1 MKTATLLDF
10 YKFNA
15 KLGIAK
21 FLSGIDYQRCREFP
35 FTFNNLN
42 LNDGGNLKLL
52 DLGTGRRSI
61 FTPFVAYHTD
71 ATVYSTDIGD
81 YVFEQMAL
89 AKRIPAL
96 VEKIKQNKFIVEKQD
111 ATKLTYVDETFHR
124 VCAISSLEHIPDDG
138 DMKSIREAARV
149 LKKSGT
155 LVLTFPYEYA
165 GFKEQYLMRKVYVTE
180 YNKTKKEPVFFA
192 RYYDD
197 KQLEERIIK
206 TLTHCGLELKKIEY
220 LGERY
225 VPFYF
230 GIWCRFLPFRNALK
244 YIIGF
249 TLPMFAALFYSLLR
263 YEERSK
269 AQAVVL
275 TFEKK

>member
-1 MKTATLLDF
+1 MTNATLFDF

-15 KLGIAK
+15 KLGAAK

-42 LNDGGNLKLL
+42 LNGENLKLL
-52 DLGTGRRSI
+52 DLGTGKRSI

-71 ATVYSTDIGD
+71 CTVYSTDIGD
-81 YVFEQMAL
+81 YVFDQLKL
-89 AKRIPAL
+89 AERFPEL
-96 VEKIKQNKFIVEKQD
+96 REKIKQNKFIVEKQD
-111 ATKLTYVDETFHR
+111 ATKLTYPDETFER

-149 LKKSGT
+149 LKKGGT
-155 LVLTFPYEYA
+155 LVLTFPYEHA
-165 GFKEQYLMRKVYVTE
+165 GFKEQFLMRKVYVTE

-197 KQLEERIIK
+197 AQLEKRIIQ
-206 TLTHCGLELKKIEY
+206 TLTPCGLELKKLEY
-220 LGERY
+220 LGERH

-244 YIIGF
+244 YVVGF
-249 TLPMFAALFYSLLR
+249 TLPVFAAIFYSQLS
-263 YEERSK
+263 YEERNK

>member
-1 MKTATLLDF
+1 MFDF

-15 KLGIAK
+15 KLGAAK
-21 FLSGIDYQRCREFP
+21 FLGGIDYQRCLEFP
-35 FTFNNLN
+35 FTYNNLN
-42 LNDGGNLKLL
+42 LGTGENLKLL
-52 DLGTGRRSI
+52 DLGTGKRSI

-71 ATVYSTDIGD
+71 CTVVSTDIGD
-81 YVFEQMAL
+81 YVFEQMDL
-89 AKRIPAL
+89 ARRIPEL
-96 VEKIKQNKFIVEKQD
+96 HGKITQNKFIVEKQD
-111 ATKLTYVDETFHR
+111 ATKLTYTDETFER
-124 VCAISSLEHIPDDG
+124 VSAISSLEHIPDDG
-138 DMKSIREAARV
+138 DIKSVREAARV
-149 LKKSGT
+149 LKKGGT
-155 LVLTFPYEYA
+155 LVLTFPYEYK

-180 YNKTKKEPVFFA
+180 FNKEKKEPVFFA

-206 TLTHCGLELKKIEY
+206 TVQSGGAELKKIEH

-244 YIIGF
+244 YAVGF
-249 TLPMFAALFYSLLR
+249 TLPAFAALFYSPLR
-263 YEERSK
+263 YEERTK